1 MARALP
7 TTKAQVS
14 GHKFLLRRLEHGL
27 VFGDIRMI
35 HDPLKRRQR
44 ALLGG
49 VAAVAFLSLGSG
61 LIAWMQPDP
70 RPGDAPV
77 VRSSEGQLLALVNGT
92 YHPVANLASARLIA
106 NEPVEPSAA
115 GESFLEQVS
124 LGTPLGIV
132 DAPNLLAAGTGEEQ
146 GWAACLEESTEGENW
161 QSSNRVGTV
170 TVVAHHGVRGF
181 DEEQAAVAESDG
193 TQWLLTGQGR
203 VFLPEATSTQGRVLR
218 RALGMTAE
226 TAVWSVPTEML
237 NAFAELE
244 PLSFPAV
251 PPEILDTGEQL
262 WARTEEGVFAI
273 TPTQAEMLVGV
284 GAQRLPAQA
293 QDVAA
298 LSDVPPTFHLP
309 TTRVEFLSPEQGWLC
324 ATHHH
329 GAGSAQPVTATV
341 ALPGESA
348 AQRFAGLQAGVGVD
362 SGHGYHVVSSTGRRH
377 ELAGAAE
384 LNSLGLDEPEQVP
397 WEILRLLPEGSALSR
412 AEALKHEHSLL
423 PPGEGK

>member
-70 RPGDAPV
+70 QPGDAPV

-106 NEPVEPSAA
+106 NEPVEPHVA
-115 GESFLEQVS
+115 GDSFLEQMS
-124 LGTPLGIV
+124 LGTPLGIA
-132 DAPNLLAAGTGEEQ
+132 DAPNLLASATGQEP
-146 GWAACLEESTEGENW
+146 GWSACLEELTQGANW
-161 QSSNRVGTV
+161 QSSSRVGTV
-170 TVVAHHGVRGF
+170 TVVAHRAVPGF
-181 DEEQAAVAESDG
+181 DEEHAAVVESDG

-203 VFLPEATSTQGRVLR
+203 VVLPEATSTQGRVLR

-226 TAVWSVPTEML
+226 TAVWTMPAELL

-244 PLSFPAV
+244 PLSFPAA

-262 WARTEEGVFAI
+262 WARTEQGVFSI
-273 TPTQAEMLVGV
+273 TPTQAEMLVGL

-293 QDVAA
+293 QEVAA
-298 LSDVPPTFHLP
+298 LGDVPPTFNLP
-309 TTRVEFLSPEQGWLC
+309 TTRVDFLSPEQGWLC
-324 ATHHH
+324 ATHEQ
-329 GAGSAQPVTATV
+329 GAGTMRPVAATV
-341 ALPGESA
+341 DLPGDSA

-362 SGHGYHVVSSTGRRH
+362 SGHGYHVVSATGRRH
-377 ELAGAAE
+377 ELASAVE
-384 LNSLGLDEPEQVP
+384 LKALGVGEPERVP

-412 AEALKHEHSLL
+412 AEALESEH
-423 PPGEGK
+423 

>member
-35 HDPLKRRQR
+35 HDPLKRRRR

-70 RPGDAPV
+70 QPGDAPV

-106 NEPVEPSAA
+106 NEAVDPHAA
-115 GESFLEQVS
+115 GESFLDQVS

-132 DAPNLLAAGTGEEQ
+132 DAPNLLAVSTGEEP
-146 GWAACLEESTEGENW
+146 GWAACLEESKQGENW
-161 QSSNRVGTV
+161 QSSSRVGIV
-170 TVVAHHGVRGF
+170 TVVAHHDVQGF
-181 DEEQAAVAESDG
+181 DEEHAAVVESED

-203 VFLPEATSTQGRVLR
+203 VVLPEATSTQGRVLR

-226 TAVWSVPTEML
+226 TAVWSVPAEML
-237 NAFAELE
+237 NTFAELE
-244 PLSFPAV
+244 PLSFPAA
-251 PPEILDTGEQL
+251 PPEILDTGEKL
-262 WARTEEGVFAI
+262 WARTEQGVFSI

-293 QDVAA
+293 QEVAA
-298 LSDVPPTFHLP
+298 LSDVPPTFSLP
-309 TTRVEFLSPEQGWLC
+309 TTRVDFLSPEHGWLC
-324 ATHHH
+324 ATHQN
-329 GAGSAQPVTATV
+329 GAGTMRPVAATV
-341 ALPGESA
+341 DLPGDSA

-362 SGHGYHVVSSTGRRH
+362 SGHGYHVVSATGRRH
-377 ELAGAAE
+377 ELASAAE
-384 LNSLGLDEPEQVP
+384 LSALGLGEPEHVP
-397 WEILRLLPEGSALSR
+397 WEILRLLPAGSVLSR
-412 AEALKHEHSLL
+412 AEALESEH
-423 PPGEGK
+423 